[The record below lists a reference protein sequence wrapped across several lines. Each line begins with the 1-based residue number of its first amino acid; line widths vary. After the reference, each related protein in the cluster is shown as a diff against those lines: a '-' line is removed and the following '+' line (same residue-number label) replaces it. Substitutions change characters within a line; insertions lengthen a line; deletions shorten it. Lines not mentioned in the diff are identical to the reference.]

1 MRKEFH
7 WLLNEFVSDV
17 KLPIYVTLEG
27 HTRKHIERLFH
38 DHTSSEIAVVVR
50 GSAIHLLEN
59 RLIGD
64 RRNNYAVEQV
74 AIRKGDV
81 LVIHPG
87 VTHCYDQTDDF
98 ELLNIVY
105 DTQQL
110 AFPHLDCF
118 DMPFFH
124 VLFPQGALGD
134 PAEQAHPV
142 MRLDEEQL
150 NAVLL
155 QAQRLQNEIALGRA
169 GNLFVS
175 LTLFLEC
182 MAMISRYL
190 PQRENEP
197 EGRKANFLIGA
208 AISFMVRHY
217 AEKITLERLAKQV
230 NMSSRNFCR
239 HFRNAT
245 GSSPM
250 EYLNNIRLTHAL
262 LMVQDSR
269 IGIEEIAGLCGYCG
283 NSHLYRMFRAAY
295 GVSPREY
302 RKGKRAAVQE
312 NCPPSPAGIIDL
324 SCTSAPPR

>member
-50 GSAIHLLEN
+50 GRAIHLLEN
-59 RLIGD
+59 RQIGD
-64 RRNNYAVEQV
+64 RRNNYALEQV
-74 AIRKGDV
+74 AIQKGDV

-87 VTHCYDQTDDF
+87 VTHCYDRTDEF

-105 DTQQL
+105 DTSQL

-124 VLFPQGALGD
+124 VLFPQGAPAE
-134 PAEQAHPV
+134 PAEQARPV
-142 MRLDEEQL
+142 MQLDDEQL

-155 QAQRLQNEIALGRA
+155 QAQRLQNEITSGRP

-175 LTLFLEC
+175 MTLFLEC

-190 PQRENEP
+190 PQKEKEP
-197 EGRKANFLIGA
+197 EENKANFLIGA

-217 AEKITLERLAKQV
+217 AEKITLDRLAKQV
-230 NMSSRNFCR
+230 NMSTRNFCR

-250 EYLNNIRLTHAL
+250 EYLNHIRLTHAL

-269 IGIEEIAGLCGYCG
+269 VSIEEIAGLCGYCD
-283 NSHLYRMFRAAY
+283 NSHLYRQFRAAY

-302 RKGKRAAVQE
+302 RRGKRAAE
-312 NCPPSPAGIIDL
+312 PERGSPPPAGIIEL
-324 SCTSAPPR
+324 PCRQG